1 MPVTER
7 LFAATEEI
15 WEAYYNHPFVQG
27 IKDGTLPREKFR
39 YYLIQDYLYLVDYA
53 KVFALG
59 AAKSQDMATMHM
71 FASHC
76 KSILDY
82 ELAIHNGYMPLLG
95 VDQEE
100 LDTTPMSMD
109 NAAYTAY
116 MLRVAYEEDAAAIC
130 VSILACA
137 YSYEVIAKRMVSE
150 YPACINENNYYAD
163 WLREYSGE
171 EYAGVNR
178 ELIALTNR
186 LTAGYTEE
194 QYRHLERIFVDC
206 SRFEKLFWDM
216 GYERR
221 S

>member
-1 MPVTER
+1 MTVTER

-100 LDTTPMSMD
+100 LDTIPMSMD

-116 MLRVAYEEDAAAIC
+116 MLRVAYEEGPEAILAAILSC
-130 VSILACA
+130 SI
-137 YSYEVIAKRMVSE
+137 SYEILAKRMVEEDPSCVE
-150 YPACINENNYYAD
+150 DNFYGEWIRDYA
-163 WLREYSGE
+163 SM
-171 EYAGVNR
+171 EYAADDL
-178 ELIALTNR
+178 ELIECTDR
-186 LTAGYTEE
+186 LTKDYTEE
-194 QYRHLERIFVDC
+194 QYKHLEEIFIKC
-206 SRFEKLFWDM
+206 SRFETQFWNM
-216 GYERR
+216 GWEMKE
-221 S
+221 